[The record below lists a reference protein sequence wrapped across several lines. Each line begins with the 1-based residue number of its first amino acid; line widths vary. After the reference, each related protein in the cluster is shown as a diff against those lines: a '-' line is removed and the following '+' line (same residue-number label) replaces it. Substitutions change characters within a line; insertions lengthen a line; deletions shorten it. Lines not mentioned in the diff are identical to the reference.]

1 MTTSYTAYKTGETI
15 IDVAS
20 GNPATPFDCGA
31 GHVDPMAALD
41 PGLVYDNAVED
52 YFSFLCALNYSST
65 EIKLTT
71 HRDFTCDTSKKYRF
85 GDFNY
90 PSFVVPLETSSGRGG
105 GTGASTTVKYT
116 RTLTN
121 VGTPGT
127 YKVTITSQAPSV
139 KILVEPQ
146 SLTFSQ
152 AYSAGQIRMLG
163 VYMQRSWIIFA
174 SDTSLAVLSPIPG
187 AQILQA
193 VSTVG
198 PDPSKLLSSFLLNR
212 TAMHGFDAVQLSC
225 LAMASTLLFPFVMPS
240 KTSLNPPVFVP
251 LSAASLHQT
260 PPVAHG
266 AHTRSKLAS
275 TYLSLQ
281 RPRPP
286 GQLPRRPPIRPA
298 IKLPIDT
305 STVINNIF
313 PVAFSK
319 KKYMWVM
326 PGITQSTM
334 SAEIGAGTATEAW
347 TGPSSQMH
355 SPSAETTFR

>member
-152 AYSAGQIRMLG
+152 AYSAGQIRISIQAPLLLPPQSDSHAWFRRG
-163 VYMQRSWIIFA
+163 PTQLLSNGIHAAISVRHALQDISKSAGLCAALCCLTPPNPACCTWCAHPEQVGLHIPVAATPASTRPASSSPTNSTSHQTSHRHQHRHQQHLPRCLLQKEVHVGHARDYPVDYERGNRSWY
-174 SDTSLAVLSPIPG
+174 SNGSLD
-187 AQILQA
+187 
-193 VSTVG
+193 G
-198 PDPSKLLSSFLLNR
+198 P
-212 TAMHGFDAVQLSC
+212 
-225 LAMASTLLFPFVMPS
+225 
-240 KTSLNPPVFVP
+240 
-251 LSAASLHQT
+251 
-260 PPVAHG
+260 
-266 AHTRSKLAS
+266 
-275 TYLSLQ
+275 
-281 RPRPP
+281 
-286 GQLPRRPPIRPA
+286 
-298 IKLPIDT
+298 
-305 STVINNIF
+305 IF
-313 PVAFSK
+313 PDAFTIGRDDLHITLELHKSFNHLKTHASEVANF
-319 KKYMWVM
+319 
-326 PGITQSTM
+326 TLQ
-334 SAEIGAGTATEAW
+334 
-347 TGPSSQMH
+347 
-355 SPSAETTFR
+355 

>member
-174 SDTSLAVLSPIPG
+174 SDTSLAVLSPRLLYSPPSP
-187 AQILQA
+187 ALRSFKPSLRLDQIHPSSSPPSSSIGQPCM
-193 VSTVG
+193 VSTR
-198 PDPSKLLSSFLLNR
+198 SNS
-212 TAMHGFDAVQLSC
+212 
-225 LAMASTLLFPFVMPS
+225 
-240 KTSLNPPVFVP
+240 
-251 LSAASLHQT
+251 
-260 PPVAHG
+260 VA
-266 AHTRSKLAS
+266 
-275 TYLSLQ
+275 
-281 RPRPP
+281 
-286 GQLPRRPPIRPA
+286 
-298 IKLPIDT
+298 
-305 STVINNIF
+305 
-313 PVAFSK
+313 
-319 KKYMWVM
+319 
-326 PGITQSTM
+326 
-334 SAEIGAGTATEAW
+334 
-347 TGPSSQMH
+347 
-355 SPSAETTFR
+355 